1 MEMKMDTITEVLEK
15 ANKSAKKNQ
24 KIRDMSKNCPNLKGG
39 RQGDV
44 YILRADTDAD
54 IKKLENIFR
63 KNKNSMWH
71 DFTFGSEFIE
81 KKSNQLA
88 SGTSKG
94 SRHIFSGEG
103 KIMFCKKAHPCA
115 GGIIKADNPWKL
127 EHPEHA
133 NFKFPAGQF
142 VFFFQLDAKKEGEVT
157 RVRD

>member
-1 MEMKMDTITEVLEK
+1 METIVEVLEK

-54 IKKLENIFR
+54 IKKIEAMFQ
-63 KNKNSMWH
+63 KNKNTMWR
-71 DFTFGSEFIE
+71 DFTFGTEFQE
-81 KKSNQLA
+81 LKTNQLA

-103 KIMFCKKAHPCA
+103 KVLFCKKAHPCA
-115 GGIIKADNPWKL
+115 GGIIKADKPWKL

-142 VFFFQLDAKKEGEVT
+142 VFFFQLDARKEGEVI